1 MSVDQEQSL
10 LLDPGDDDVATDPE
24 HALRR
29 LSVGV
34 GVLERRLARDPGSD
48 ATDDDLLM
56 ASLALSLERLARD
69 ATNSAVDDDQRR
81 RLGDAAARIRTVIDE
96 LAKRERRLHAVG
108 GAAVVDAE
116 PVAEPEAAAAAVPV
130 SEPAAPASAADEGRA
145 RSGWMR
151 TAGIAMIAAGLL
163 IGVFIVYEFAYTS
176 RIEQRSQNSL
186 LATFRQKLHLGQF
199 DDPSAPVESGP
210 VAVLSIPEI
219 GVHQAVVQG
228 SSPGD
233 LKQGPGH
240 LPGSP
245 LPGEYGNAVI
255 LGHRLTYGAPFEHLD
270 QLAKGDHIVVD
281 TGQGRFTY
289 TVSGET
295 IVHPGQN
302 DVIGRSAD
310 SRLTLVTS
318 ASAFS
323 SDRLA
328 VTATLDGNPV
338 GVATRPLATAGA
350 DQLGTSGD
358 IAGLYLALLWTI
370 ALVAAVVA
378 SSRAYR
384 MWPRTAAYLVTTP
397 VLLMLVVLIYR
408 SLDSFLPGTL

>member
-10 LLDPGDDDVATDPE
+10 LVDPGDDDVAADPE

-29 LSVGV
+29 ICVGV
-34 GVLERRLARDPGSD
+34 GLLERRLAHDPGPD

-69 ATNSAVDDDQRR
+69 ANGSAVDDDQRE
-81 RLGDAAARIRTVIDE
+81 RLADAGARIRAVIDE
-96 LAKRERRLHAVG
+96 LGKRERRLHAVADPPPATVEPAPEVSEVPAAG
-108 GAAVVDAE
+108 G
-116 PVAEPEAAAAAVPV
+116 EARPAAVP
-130 SEPAAPASAADEGRA
+130 EHARA
-145 RSGWMR
+145 HWLRV
-151 TAGIAMIAAGLL
+151 AGIAMLAVGLL
-163 IGVFIVYEFAYTS
+163 IGIFIVFEFAYTG
-176 RIEQRSQNSL
+176 RIEQRSQHAL
-186 LATFRQKLHLGQF
+186 LTTFRARLHIGQF
-199 DDPSAPVESGP
+199 DAPSAPVASGP
-210 VAVLSIPEI
+210 VAVLTIPAI

-255 LGHRLTYGAPFEHLD
+255 LGHRLTYGAPFENLD
-270 QLAKGDHIVVD
+270 QLARGDHIFVD
-281 TGQGRFTY
+281 TGQGRFAY
-289 TVSGET
+289 TVTGET
-295 IVHPGQN
+295 VVHPGQN
-302 DVIGRSAD
+302 DVIGRSD
-310 SRLTLVTS
+310 DTRLTLVTS

-328 VTATLDGNPV
+328 VTATLNGNPV

-358 IAGLYLALLWTI
+358 VAGLYLALLWTI
-370 ALVAAVVA
+370 ALVAAAIGSV
-378 SSRAYR
+378 RAYR
-384 MWPRTAAYLVTTP
+384 MWPRLAAYLVTTP

>member
-1 MSVDQEQSL
+1 
-10 LLDPGDDDVATDPE
+10 
-24 HALRR
+24 
-29 LSVGV
+29 
-34 GVLERRLARDPGSD
+34 
-48 ATDDDLLM
+48 
-56 ASLALSLERLARD
+56 
-69 ATNSAVDDDQRR
+69 
-81 RLGDAAARIRTVIDE
+81 
-96 LAKRERRLHAVG
+96 
-108 GAAVVDAE
+108 
-116 PVAEPEAAAAAVPV
+116 
-130 SEPAAPASAADEGRA
+130 
-145 RSGWMR
+145 
-151 TAGIAMIAAGLL
+151 
-163 IGVFIVYEFAYTS
+163 
-176 RIEQRSQNSL
+176 
-186 LATFRQKLHLGQF
+186 
-199 DDPSAPVESGP
+199 
-210 VAVLSIPEI
+210 
-219 GVHQAVVQG
+219 VVQG

-255 LGHRLTYGAPFEHLD
+255 FGHRLAYGGPFQHLD

-338 GVATRPLATAGA
+338 GVATRPFAPAGA

-378 SSRAYR
+378 SMRAYR

>member
-34 GVLERRLARDPGSD
+34 GVLERRLARDPGPN

-81 RLGDAAARIRTVIDE
+81 RLGDAAARIRAVIDE

-108 GAAVVDAE
+108 EATLVEAE
-116 PVAEPEAAAAAVPV
+116 PVSEPAAAAAEPV
-130 SEPAAPASAADEGRA
+130 SEAAPASAADEGRA

-163 IGVFIVYEFAYTS
+163 IGVFIVYEFAYTG
-176 RIEQRSQNSL
+176 RIEQRSQQAL
-186 LATFRQKLHLGQF
+186 LTTFRQKLHLGQF
-199 DDPSAPVESGP
+199 DAPSAPVQSGP
-210 VAVLSIPEI
+210 VAVLSIPAI

-255 LGHRLTYGAPFEHLD
+255 FGHRLAYGGPFEHLD
-270 QLAKGDHIVVD
+270 QLAKGDPIVVD

-289 TVSGET
+289 KVTGET

-358 IAGLYLALLWTI
+358 VAGLYLALLWTI

-378 SSRAYR
+378 SMRAYR